1 MKKKQTDIN
10 SKERYKDSVIL
21 RRIEG
26 RDGITVPDGYFADFA
41 AKMASRL
48 PERAE
53 LEYPEKIV
61 TVKTP
66 WQRVRPYVY
75 LAAMFAG
82 IWCMLKMFTLMSGEA
97 TDTQRIDNN
106 PVLAEAIKSESFVEE
121 YVGDG
126 LSQWD
131 LYDDMMLEG
140 IDPESLDSRD
150 SDYVDFEEIE
160 APVDDAA
167 LSLPGDGVD
176 PESDEGTHTGNS
188 GILAGRN

>member
-1 MKKKQTDIN
+1 MKKKNTDIN
-10 SKERYKDSVIL
+10 KERFQDSDIL
-21 RRIEG
+21 RKVG
-26 RDGITVPDGYFADFA
+26 GNDGITVPEGYFADFA
-41 AKMASRL
+41 AKMAERL

-53 LEYPEKIV
+53 LEFPEKII

-106 PVLAEAIKSESFVEE
+106 PVLAEAIKSESFVQE

-126 LSQWD
+126 ISQWD
-131 LYDDMMLEG
+131 IYDDMMLEG
-140 IDPESLDSRD
+140 IDPMSLDE
-150 SDYVDFEEIE
+150 SDYIYFEEIE
-160 APVDDAA
+160 APEDEAS
-167 LSLPGDGVD
+167 LSLPDDSDGSQT
-176 PESDEGTHTGNS
+176 EDEPSGSGHTT
-188 GILAGRN
+188 LAGQS

>member
-1 MKKKQTDIN
+1 MKKKNTDIN
-10 SKERYKDSVIL
+10 RERFQDSDIL
-21 RRIEG
+21 RKVG
-26 RDGITVPDGYFADFA
+26 GNDGITVPEGYFADFA
-41 AKMASRL
+41 AKMAERL

-53 LEYPEKIV
+53 LEFPEKII

-106 PVLAEAIKSESFVEE
+106 PVLAEAIKSESFVQE

-126 LSQWD
+126 ISQWD
-131 LYDDMMLEG
+131 IYDDMMLEG
-140 IDPESLDSRD
+140 IDPMSLDD
-150 SDYVDFEEIE
+150 SDYIYFEEIE
-160 APVDDAA
+160 APEDEASLNLPDD
-167 LSLPGDGVD
+167 GDGSQT
-176 PESDEGTHTGNS
+176 EDEPSGSGHTTLTGKS
-188 GILAGRN
+188 

>member
-1 MKKKQTDIN
+1 MKKKNTDIN
-10 SKERYKDSVIL
+10 KERFQDSDIL
-21 RRIEG
+21 RKVG
-26 RDGITVPDGYFADFA
+26 GNDGITVPEGYFADFA
-41 AKMASRL
+41 AKMAERL

-53 LEYPEKIV
+53 LEFPEKII

-106 PVLAEAIKSESFVEE
+106 PVLAEAIKSESFVQE

-126 LSQWD
+126 ISQWD
-131 LYDDMMLEG
+131 IYDDMMLEG
-140 IDPESLDSRD
+140 IDPMSLDD
-150 SDYVDFEEIE
+150 SDYIYFEEIE
-160 APVDDAA
+160 APEDEAS
-167 LSLPGDGVD
+167 LSLPDDGDGSQT
-176 PESDEGTHTGNS
+176 EDEPSGSGHTT
-188 GILAGRN
+188 LAGQS

>member
-1 MKKKQTDIN
+1 MKKKNIDIN
-10 SKERYKDSVIL
+10 KERFQDSDIL
-21 RRIEG
+21 RKVG
-26 RDGITVPDGYFADFA
+26 GNDGITVPGGYFADFA
-41 AKMASRL
+41 AKMAERL

-53 LEYPEKIV
+53 LEFPEKII

-106 PVLAEAIKSESFVEE
+106 PVLAEAIKSESFVQE

-131 LYDDMMLEG
+131 IYDDMMLEG
-140 IDPESLDSRD
+140 IDPMSLDD
-150 SDYVDFEEIE
+150 SDYIYFEEIE
-160 APVDDAA
+160 APEDEAS
-167 LSLPGDGVD
+167 LSLPDDGDGSQT
-176 PESDEGTHTGNS
+176 EDEPSGPGHTTLTGQS
-188 GILAGRN
+188 

>member
-1 MKKKQTDIN
+1 MKKKNTDIN
-10 SKERYKDSVIL
+10 KERFQDSDIL
-21 RRIEG
+21 RKVG
-26 RDGITVPDGYFADFA
+26 GNDGITVLEGYFADFA
-41 AKMASRL
+41 AKMAERL

-53 LEYPEKIV
+53 LEFPEKII

-106 PVLAEAIKSESFVEE
+106 PVLAEAIKSESFMQE

-126 LSQWD
+126 ISQWD
-131 LYDDMMLEG
+131 IYDDMMLEG
-140 IDPESLDSRD
+140 IDPMSLDD
-150 SDYVDFEEIE
+150 SDYIYFEEIE
-160 APVDDAA
+160 APEDEAS
-167 LSLPGDGVD
+167 LSLPDDSDGSQT
-176 PESDEGTHTGNS
+176 EDEPSGSGHTT
-188 GILAGRN
+188 LAGQS

>member
-1 MKKKQTDIN
+1 MKKKNTDIN
-10 SKERYKDSVIL
+10 KERFQDSDIL
-21 RRIEG
+21 RKVG
-26 RDGITVPDGYFADFA
+26 GNDGITVPEGYFADFA
-41 AKMASRL
+41 AKMAERL

-53 LEYPEKIV
+53 LEFPEKII

-106 PVLAEAIKSESFVEE
+106 PVLAEAIKSESFVQE

-126 LSQWD
+126 ISQWD
-131 LYDDMMLEG
+131 IYDDMMLEG
-140 IDPESLDSRD
+140 IDPMSLDD
-150 SDYVDFEEIE
+150 SDYIYFEEIE
-160 APVDDAA
+160 APEDEAS
-167 LSLPGDGVD
+167 LSLPDDSDGSQT
-176 PESDEGTHTGNS
+176 EDEPSGSGHTT
-188 GILAGRN
+188 LAGQS